1 MYSNALDSNT
11 GAAQFLQTT
20 LDPANYNTVP
30 PNLSNQ
36 PNFTKN
42 VSISGNWLV
51 GTATNYVKDTSGLV
65 IWNVQRGIADIK
77 RYGFVNAAFPNP
89 SFDVT
94 QAVGASTYNAPTSF
108 PAEGATGNTVYTIGV
123 DTIVP
128 IEDAIDIAP
137 NLATDFSITR
147 AYAGRLMLVSDTVP
161 IGNTALAGRFAAGVI
176 SDLRDMEAKEE
187 QFNESDLVQQS
198 MTGKDGLK
206 QVRAMDGIVTLLGAD
221 LPSYFS
227 PPDRTVV
234 TDDGSTGMEYITGIQ
249 TTSRA
254 VSIPPGGNAVCTQ
267 PVFVTPRNLTQF
279 NFVQD
284 SVTYTSNIVRCD
296 NLPPDGRLEVKISVR
311 RAVKAQQAVDDLM
324 EIECNM
330 YHVYISAEQD
340 GTPHIWWGNKS
351 SNSVTAQSL
360 NGGGNNEISSFS
372 CTIDVEP
379 ELGPSRYMYLGTCVI
394 FVAENLLGQ
403 GQTALTP
410 AYAPIVDFTLY
421 ARSLYGSGRLGPS
434 RVIRWDNFSTG
445 QEIKLDGLILAQ
457 CVPEGQIAPY
467 VATSAQLANVALHM
481 NIYPWLNALYNGDS
495 PIRRNWRGPE
505 YTEFLRTY
513 VDALGQQGLE
523 ALQAK
528 DVGAAQAAGLFG
540 TLAGNA
546 LRGAMSGAMHGAL
559 SSVFGTPIGNAS
571 GGANA
576 VMGQAA
582 GQFGEAGGQF
592 GLAGGQFGE
601 AGGQFGMAGG
611 QFGLVSRG
619 LAAGEFGA
627 RKRAKLF

>member
-77 RYGFVNAAFPNP
+77 RYGFINAAFPNP
-89 SFDVT
+89 AFGVT
-94 QAVGASTYNAPTSF
+94 QAVGASSFNAPTSF
-108 PAEGATGNTVYTIGV
+108 PGEGAAGNTVYNLAMDV
-123 DTIVP
+123 IVP

-176 SDLRDMEAKEE
+176 SDLRDMEAKDE

-227 PPDRTVV
+227 PPDRAVV
-234 TDDGSTGMEYITGIQ
+234 TDDGSTGMEIINGIQ
-249 TTSRA
+249 TTA
-254 VSIPPGGNAVCTQ
+254 IPVSVPFGAAAYCTQ
-267 PVFVTPRNLTQF
+267 PVFVTPRNVTQF
-279 NFVQD
+279 NFTQD
-284 SVTYTSNIVRCD
+284 STNYVSTIVRCD
-296 NLPPDGRLEVKISVR
+296 NLPPDGRLEVKVSVNR
-311 RAVKAQQAVDDLM
+311 TNKVQQTSSDLG
-324 EIECNM
+324 EFECCL
-330 YHVYISAEQD
+330 YHVYISATQD
-340 GTPHIWWGNKS
+340 GTPVISWGNKS
-351 SNSVTAQSL
+351 SSSMVVQCINATSGTEV
-360 NGGGNNEISSFS
+360 SSFS

-379 ELGPSRYMYLGTCVI
+379 ELGTSKYMYLGTCVM
-394 FVAENLLGQ
+394 FSYENLNS
-403 GQTALTP
+403 TNP
-410 AYAPIVDFTLY
+410 SISPNYAPKIDLTLY

-434 RVIRWDNFSTG
+434 RVIRWDNFSAG

-505 YTEFLRTY
+505 YTEFIRTY